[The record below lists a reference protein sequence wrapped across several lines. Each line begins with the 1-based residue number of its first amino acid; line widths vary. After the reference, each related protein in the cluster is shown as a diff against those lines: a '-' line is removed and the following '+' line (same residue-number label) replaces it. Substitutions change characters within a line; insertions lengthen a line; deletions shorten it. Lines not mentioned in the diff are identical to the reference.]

1 MINRRTI
8 KNLLILA
15 AIGFVGSGLFEAF
28 VNSTPEY
35 GRFSMDYYVSRTFP
49 ETGSQNFVTG
59 IYLSYRLFDSIFE
72 AATLFVV
79 TAGILFMGRKDEEI
93 R

>member
-1 MINRRTI
+1 MGIRVTI
-8 KNLLILA
+8 KRLMILA
-15 AIGFVGSGLFEAF
+15 AIGFVGNGLFEAF
-28 VNSTPEY
+28 VLNAPVY
-35 GRFSMDYYVSRTFP
+35 GRFSMDYFIRQTLP
-49 ETGSQNFVTG
+49 ETGSHNLVTG
-59 IYLSYRLFDSIFE
+59 IYLSYRLFDSLFE

>member
-1 MINRRTI
+1 MRTFDTI
-8 KNLLILA
+8 KRLMILA
-15 AIGFVGSGLFEAF
+15 AIGFVGNGLFEAF
-28 VNSTPEY
+28 VLDVPEY
-35 GRFSMDYYVSRTFP
+35 GRFSMDYYLQNTLP
-49 ETGSQNFVTG
+49 ETGSQNLVTG
-59 IYLSYRLFDSIFE
+59 IYLNYRLFDSLFE